1 MLAKILVID
10 DSPTVSSTVGWILSD
25 YGYEVRVAPDG
36 LSALST
42 IHVFKPDLLLL
53 DVKLPHVDG
62 IKLCEMLR
70 SHADYASLPII
81 MLSGLSSEI
90 DIDRALKAGANN
102 YVVKPVNDDKLIAMI
117 QQVLAKPAPQ
127 GKVTG

>member
-1 MLAKILVID
+1 MATRILVVD
-10 DSPTVSSTVGWILSD
+10 DSPTVKSTVGWLLSD
-25 YGYEVRVAPDG
+25 YGYEVRMAPDG

-42 IHVFKPDLLLL
+42 IHVFKPDLILL

-70 SHADYASLPII
+70 NHAAYASLPII
-81 MLSGLSSEI
+81 MLSGLSSQT

-102 YVVKPVNDDKLIAMI
+102 YVVKPVEDDKLIAMI
-117 QQVLAKPAPQ
+117 RRELARIQTQ
-127 GKVTG
+127 GSVTG